1 MEDKCQQVLETNKLK
16 LEIHLKQV
24 RDYMIELKNE
34 ILDDDER
41 FEDDIKEGRVQEM
54 IRNKH
59 DKDELVLFHKQ
70 KVKLRAIEE

>member
-1 MEDKCQQVLETNKLK
+1 MIYQLK